1 MIKLIFNIL
10 AKITCQYS
18 AILPERPYTKKISTL
33 FSVVTKY
40 VF

>member
-18 AILPERPYTKKISTL
+18 AILPEKPYTKRFLTL
-33 FSVVTKY
+33 FPIP
-40 VF
+40 